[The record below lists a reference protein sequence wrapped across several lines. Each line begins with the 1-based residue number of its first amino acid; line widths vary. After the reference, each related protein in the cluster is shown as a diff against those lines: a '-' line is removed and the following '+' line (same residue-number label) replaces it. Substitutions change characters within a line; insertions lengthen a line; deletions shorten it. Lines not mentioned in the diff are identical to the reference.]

1 MKTVVIFNSKT
12 GFTKRYAEWISTAA
26 ETDLMELSVAKKK
39 DLTVYDAIIFG
50 GWACA
55 GSISRLNWFKD
66 NMDRWANKKL
76 IIFCVGASPLEN
88 PEIGPAL
95 RQNFTEEQ
103 FKKVSVFYCPGGLN
117 YEKMSTSSK
126 LMMKLF
132 LKTLH
137 LKKNKT
143 ESDLEMI
150 RMISASYDI
159 SDQKYI
165 EPILKCLGQ

>member
-1 MKTVVIFNSKT
+1 
-12 GFTKRYAEWISTAA
+12 
-26 ETDLMELSVAKKK
+26 
-39 DLTVYDAIIFG
+39 
-50 GWACA
+50 
-55 GSISRLNWFKD
+55 
-66 NMDRWANKKL
+66 MDRWANKKL

-103 FKKVSVFYCPGGLN
+103 FKKVNVFYCPGGLN